1 MYKGY
6 HDTLL
11 LDQRKQSLNSCLQRY
26 QDILFGFI
34 KKSEST
40 IVNRT
45 DKFQVKQLEWF
56 SNEIN
61 KGIFFKNKFSFFIIF
76 FKYFAGCGVGF
87 NPSGSLGIIISE
99 NNNIYTLNTS
109 SIVQDALYSKGSTR
123 HGWKIF

>member
-11 LDQRKQSLNSCLQRY
+11 LDQRKQSLNSCLQRN

-34 KKSEST
+34 KKSENT

-45 DKFQVKQLEWF
+45 DKFQLKQLEWF

-61 KGIFFKNKFSFFIIF
+61 KGIFFKNKFSYFINF
-76 FKYFAGCGVGF
+76 
-87 NPSGSLGIIISE
+87 S
-99 NNNIYTLNTS
+99 
-109 SIVQDALYSKGSTR
+109 
-123 HGWKIF
+123 